1 MAEAGEPLSE
11 RELVVLERLADGS
24 TNREI
29 ARDLSI
35 SHNTVKVHL
44 RNIYTKLS
52 VSTRTEA
59 STVAIQKGLL
69 TVPGVQED
77 DDQET
82 EPPEALSELSVV
94 SESDEFATEPAES
107 SPAPT
112 SHWRLISI
120 GLLLMVVLLIGALF
134 GPQLTRR
141 NNGSESE
148 GLDGS
153 PSAEIEQ
160 PIGDSD
166 WLVAQPLPRER
177 TNMALVAVGL
187 ELFQIGGEVDAGV
200 VNLVDIFETGSG
212 LWRSAASKTT
222 AVADASAAVLFGEIY
237 VPGGRLADGQPT
249 SVVEAYSPANNAW
262 RPVSPLPKP
271 VAGGLSLVDNGR
283 LYVFGGWD
291 GETYAA
297 DGYVYSPISD
307 EWEQLAPME
316 EARAYATG
324 GVLSN
329 GLYVVG
335 GFNGVEELDSCQY
348 YQPSKEEW
356 IDCPTMLAP
365 RSRAGGAVL
374 GNDRLL
380 VFGGGTDSD
389 VLFGEVFEIDSNSW
403 EEFEMPMLDDASSW
417 HSLGVTNVETRIYAL
432 GGRQGDE
439 ILTANY
445 IYAPFIHQTF
455 LPAVGGEN

>member
-1 MAEAGEPLSE
+1 MAEAGESLSE

-44 RNIYTKLS
+44 RNIYTKLG

-69 TVPGVQED
+69 PVPGVQEVE
-77 DDQET
+77 DQET
-82 EPPEALSELSVV
+82 KPPEALSELAVA
-94 SESDEFATEPAES
+94 SESDELPTELPDS
-107 SPAPT
+107 SSSRTP
-112 SHWRLISI
+112 HWRLISI
-120 GLLLMVVLLIGALF
+120 GLLLIVVLLIGALF
-134 GPQLTRR
+134 GPQLTGRS
-141 NNGSESE
+141 NDPESE

-153 PSAEIEQ
+153 PADGIEQ
-160 PIGDSD
+160 PIDDSD

-212 LWRSAASKTT
+212 RWRSAASKPT
-222 AVADASAAVLFGEIY
+222 AVADANAAVLFGEIY

-262 RPVSPLPKP
+262 RPVSPLPRP
-271 VAGGLSLVDNGR
+271 VAGALSLVDNGR
-283 LYVFGGWD
+283 LYVIGGWD

-307 EWEQLAPME
+307 EWAPLAPME
-316 EARAYATG
+316 EARANATG
-324 GVLSN
+324 GALSK

-335 GFNGVEELDSCQY
+335 GFNGVEELDSCEY
-348 YQPSKEEW
+348 YQPSEEEW
-356 IDCPTMLAP
+356 KDCPAMLAP

-389 VLFGEVFEIDSNSW
+389 VLFGEVFDINSNSW
-403 EEFEMPMLDDASSW
+403 EEFEMPMLDDATSW

-432 GGRQGDE
+432 GGQQGDD

-445 IYAPFIHQTF
+445 IYAPFIHRTF
-455 LPAVGGEN
+455 LPTVGGES